1 MSRLRRVANYEPVYN
16 AFKDEA
22 IFTEFKRQLNFITE
36 DVLDNIIGDES
47 VDKVVEEIVDKAT
60 DSDKIYSLIEDYISD
75 KKVSEEQ
82 LPDEQEI
89 VDIIT
94 EKADEEVDRQKIEEA
109 IQEMQDINGDD
120 GIERE
125 YWNSRF

>member
-89 VDIIT
+89 VDIIA

-125 YWNSRF
+125 YWDSRF

>member
-125 YWNSRF
+125 YWDSRF

>member
-47 VDKVVEEIVDKAT
+47 VDEVVEEIVDKAT

-125 YWNSRF
+125 YWDSRF

>member
-47 VDKVVEEIVDKAT
+47 VDKVVEETVDKAT

-89 VDIIT
+89 VDIIA

>member
-89 VDIIT
+89 VDIIA

-109 IQEMQDINGDD
+109 IQEMQYINGDD